1 MRWNPQVV
9 DTSREQKPGLQGKIA
24 SGAEAVITL
33 SGNTILKTRI
43 LKQYRLKE
51 IDETLRKERTRSEAR
66 LISEARRC
74 GVPTPI
80 IRDVTDFEIKME
92 YIDGTAL
99 KKVIT
104 PSLSEHTGELIGRLH
119 TYGIIHGDLTT
130 SNILFRDGKLYLID
144 FGLAYLDKTVEARGV
159 DVHVLFQTFEST
171 HEFHEELIE
180 AFKNGYAR
188 TFAGGEEVLRRVR
201 EIESRGR
208 YA

>member
-1 MRWNPQVV
+1 M
-9 DTSREQKPGLQGKIA
+9 EIIA

-33 SGNTILKTRI
+33 DGKIVIKTRI
-43 LKQYRLKE
+43 HKRYRLKE
-51 IDETLRKERTRSEAR
+51 IDDELRKDRTRTEAR

-99 KKVIT
+99 RNIIT
-104 PSLSEHTGELIGRLH
+104 PELSEKAGELIGRLH
-119 TYGIIHGDLTT
+119 SCGIVHGDLTT
-130 SNILFRDGKLYLID
+130 SNMIFRDGKLFLID
-144 FGLAYLDKTVEARGV
+144 FGLAFIDKSLEARGV
-159 DVHVLFQTFEST
+159 DIHVLFQTFEST
-171 HEFHEELIE
+171 HEAHEELIE
-180 AFKNGYAR
+180 AFKRGYSM
-188 TFAGGEEVLRRVR
+188 TFSGADEVIMRVG